1 MSGALGPVADYLPHR
16 PPMLLIDDIVD
27 VTADRAICRTT
38 IRPDCVFAIE
48 GQVHPS
54 AMIEFV
60 AQACAIWAGVTS
72 AREGKPPRL
81 GFIVSCR
88 EAAFSVNSFHVGDE
102 LTIAATKI
110 LGEDQLAS
118 FDGTVTRGDQVCVT
132 IQLSVVDAELAGG
145 QPS

>member
-1 MSGALGPVADYLPHR
+1 MSGAFGPVADYVPHR
-16 PPMLLIDDIVD
+16 PPMLMIEEIVD
-27 VTADRAICRTT
+27 VTAERAICRTT

-60 AQACAIWAGVTS
+60 GQACAIWAGVTS
-72 AREGKPPRL
+72 AREGKPPRT

-88 EAAFSVNSFHVGDE
+88 EVAFTVNSFAVGDE
-102 LTIAATKI
+102 LTIVATKI
-110 LGEDQLAS
+110 LGEHQLAA
-118 FDGTVTRGDQVCVT
+118 FDGTVTRDDQICVT

-145 QPS
+145 PSS